1 MFIMTLLAGLIA
13 TMFVASV
20 AASLF
25 ALRHDNVNRNSD
37 SFKYGKSVF

>member
-25 ALRHDNVNRNSD
+25 ALCQDDVNRNSEH
-37 SFKYGKSVF
+37 FEYGKSVF